1 VEITDN
7 QCAPNPARNEQ
18 AGSRDY
24 SYYSTLDNTH
34 DDPQDKARTLTMDI
48 RSKVMSA
55 LRWSA
60 AARFLG
66 QAVSWAIT
74 IMVIRLL
81 APGDYG
87 LMAMAMVLVSF
98 LVLLNTLGLD
108 AVLVQVHDLDEQMRR
123 QIFGVI
129 IVVNTIF
136 CALLFFGAPAI
147 SGFYGE
153 PALKPI
159 VQVLSVQFLLLIF
172 ETLPQSRLEREMD
185 FAQRSIV
192 DFTTLIIGSLTTL
205 TLALAGLGV
214 WALIW
219 GTLVTNA
226 TRMLG
231 LNLISRSLV
240 WPSFSL
246 RGMRKH
252 LSFGGF
258 VTTDRGLWY
267 LFSES
272 DKFIGGKVLGNH
284 LLGYY
289 AVASQLASLPIHKIS
304 GILNSVAFPA
314 FSHAHAHTSAE
325 TLQGYLLKA
334 TRVLGMA
341 AFPVFFG
348 ISCTAEPIIASLLG
362 EKWLPAAPLLQ
373 LLGVVMPFRLLSN
386 IFPPLLWGVGH
397 PGTSA
402 SNFLIAAVLMPVA
415 FYIGTRWGVAGLAY
429 AWLCM
434 YPVVFI
440 ITALRTCRVVG
451 VGIAHY
457 FAQLL
462 RPVAAGMIMYATVY
476 FLRGAVYGSPGEW
489 LYLLQLVAA
498 GVVAYGVA
506 IFLID
511 RDGVRETLEL
521 IRR

>member
-1 VEITDN
+1 
-7 QCAPNPARNEQ
+7 
-18 AGSRDY
+18 
-24 SYYSTLDNTH
+24 
-34 DDPQDKARTLTMDI
+34 MDI
-48 RSKVMSA
+48 RGKVMSA

-66 QAVSWAIT
+66 QAVSWVVT

-81 APGDYG
+81 SPGDYG

-108 AVLVQVHDLDEQMRR
+108 AVLVQEKALDEPLRR
-123 QIFGVI
+123 QVFGVV
-129 IVVNTIF
+129 IVVNVIF
-136 CALLFFGAPAI
+136 FAILFLGAGPVA
-147 SGFYGE
+147 SFYGE
-153 PALKPI
+153 PGLTPI
-159 VQVLSVQFLLLIF
+159 VQVLSFQFLLLIF
-172 ETLPQSRLEREMD
+172 ETLPQSKLEREID
-185 FAQRSIV
+185 FASRSIV
-192 DFTTLIIGSLTTL
+192 DFVTLVIGSLTTL
-205 TLALAGLGV
+205 LLALLEFGV

-219 GTLVTNA
+219 GTLATNA

-231 LNLISRSLV
+231 LNLITRNLV

-246 RGMRKH
+246 RGMGRH

-272 DKFIGGKVLGNH
+272 DKFIGGKLLGNQ

-304 GILNSVAFPA
+304 GLLNSVAFPA
-314 FSHAHAHTSAE
+314 FSHAHAHSDAATV
-325 TLQGYLLKA
+325 QGYLLKS
-334 TRVLGMA
+334 TRILGIA

-373 LLGVVMPFRLLSN
+373 LLGVVMPFRLMSN
-386 IFPPLLWGVGH
+386 IFPPLLWGIGH

-402 SNFLIAAVLMPVA
+402 SNFLVAAVLMPLA
-415 FYIGTRWGVAGLAY
+415 FYAGSHWGVIGLAY

-434 YPVVFI
+434 YPLVFF
-440 ITALRTCRVVG
+440 ITAFRTCALVG
-451 VGIAHY
+451 VKLVDY
-457 FAQLL
+457 LL
-462 RPVAAGMIMYATVY
+462 QMTRPVAAGMIMYASVY
-476 FLRGAVYGSPGEW
+476 FLQRFAYGSAGDW
-489 LYLLQLVAA
+489 VYLAQLVIVGAL
-498 GVVAYGVA
+498 AYGSAMV
-506 IFLID
+506 LID
-511 RDGVRETLEL
+511 RAGLRETLEL
-521 IRR
+521 IRS

>member
-1 VEITDN
+1 
-7 QCAPNPARNEQ
+7 
-18 AGSRDY
+18 
-24 SYYSTLDNTH
+24 
-34 DDPQDKARTLTMDI
+34 MDI

-81 APGDYG
+81 TPGDYG

-108 AVLVQVHDLDEQMRR
+108 AVLVQEKDLDEQMRR
-123 QIFGVI
+123 QIFGVVI
-129 IVVNTIF
+129 ILNTLF
-136 CALLFFGAPAI
+136 FSLLLFGAGTVAA
-147 SGFYGE
+147 FYGE

-172 ETLPQSRLEREMD
+172 ETLPQSKLERDID

-192 DFTTLIIGSLTTL
+192 DFVTLVIGSLTTL
-205 TLALAGLGV
+205 VLALVGLGV

-219 GTLVTNA
+219 GTLATNA
-226 TRMLG
+226 TRMIG
-231 LNLISRSLV
+231 LNLITRNQV

-252 LSFGGF
+252 LSFGGL

-267 LFSES
+267 FFSES
-272 DKFIGGKVLGNH
+272 DKFIGGKLLGNH

-289 AVASQLASLPIHKIS
+289 AVASQLASLPIQKIS
-304 GILNSVAFPA
+304 GLLNSVAFPA
-314 FSHAHAHTSAE
+314 FSHAHAHNSVE
-325 TLQGYLLKA
+325 TVRGYLLKA
-334 TRVLGMA
+334 TRILGIA

-373 LLGVVMPFRLLSN
+373 LLGVVMPFRLMSN

-402 SNFLIAAVLMPVA
+402 SNFLVAAILMPIA
-415 FYIGTRWGVAGLAY
+415 FYAGTRWGVIGLAY

-434 YPVVFI
+434 YPLVFF
-440 ITALRTCRVVG
+440 ITALRTCRTVD
-451 VGIAHY
+451 VGIIDY
-457 FAQLL
+457 LL
-462 RPVAAGMIMYATVY
+462 QMARPVAGGMIMYATVY
-476 FLRGAVYGSPGEW
+476 FTQFWVYGSSGEW
-489 LYLLQLVAA
+489 LYLLQLVVI
-498 GVVAYGVA
+498 GTLTYGTAMFV
-506 IFLID
+506 ID
-511 RDGVRETLEL
+511 RDGLRETLEL
-521 IRR
+521 IRH

>member
-1 VEITDN
+1 
-7 QCAPNPARNEQ
+7 
-18 AGSRDY
+18 
-24 SYYSTLDNTH
+24 
-34 DDPQDKARTLTMDI
+34 MDI

-60 AARFLG
+60 AARFTG

-87 LMAMAMVLVSF
+87 LMAMAMVLVSL

-108 AVLVQVHDLDEQMRR
+108 AVLVQEKALDQQLRR
-123 QIFGVI
+123 QVFGVV
-129 IVVNTIF
+129 IVVNSLYF
-136 CALLFFGAPAI
+136 ALLFFGAGAI
-147 SGFYGE
+147 AGFYGE

-172 ETLPQSRLEREMD
+172 ETLPQSQLEREID
-185 FAQRSIV
+185 FARRSIV
-192 DFTTLIIGSLTTL
+192 DFATLVIGSLTTL
-205 TLALAGLGV
+205 VLALLGYGV

-219 GTLVTNA
+219 GTLATNA
-226 TRMLG
+226 TRMVG
-231 LNLISRSLV
+231 LNAIARNLV

-246 RGMRKH
+246 RGMRGH
-252 LSFGGF
+252 FAFGGF
-258 VTTDRGLWY
+258 VTLDRGLWF

-272 DKFIGGKVLGNH
+272 DKFIGGKMLGNQ

-304 GILNSVAFPA
+304 GLLNSVAFPA
-314 FSHAHAHTSAE
+314 FSHAHANTSPE
-325 TLQGYLLKA
+325 TVHGYLLKA
-334 TRVLGMA
+334 TRLLGIV

-348 ISCTAEPIIASLLG
+348 MSSIAEPIIATLLG

-386 IFPPLLWGVGH
+386 VFPPLLWGVGH

-402 SNFLIAAVLMPVA
+402 SNFVIAALLMPMA
-415 FYIGTRWGVAGLAY
+415 FYAGTRWGVIGLAY
-429 AWLCM
+429 AWLGM
-434 YPVVFI
+434 YPVVFLV
-440 ITALRTCRVVG
+440 TAVRTCRVVG
-451 VGIAHY
+451 VGLADY
-457 FAQLL
+457 LAQMM

-476 FLRGAVYGSPGEW
+476 FMRPVAYGSVGEW
-489 LYLLQLVAA
+489 LYLAQLVLV
-498 GVVAYGVA
+498 GIVAYGVA
-506 IFLID
+506 MLLID
-511 RDGVRETLEL
+511 RDGLRETLEL
-521 IRR
+521 VRS